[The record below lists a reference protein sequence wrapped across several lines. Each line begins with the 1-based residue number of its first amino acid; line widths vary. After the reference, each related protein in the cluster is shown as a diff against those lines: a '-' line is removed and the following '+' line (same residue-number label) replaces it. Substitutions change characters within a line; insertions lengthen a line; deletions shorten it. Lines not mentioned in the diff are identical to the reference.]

1 MNFRKAGQFGA
12 QILIT
17 GSSLVSQLFKRLHPF
32 SKNSILSKEAINFVA
47 VLIQAKC
54 PFKPSRFQTKGVVL
68 VFRLIL
74 AISAIGSFRQSQTA
88 GYRHAVSRRVG
99 GLKDRQGQVRQGAR
113 ALPGAPGSSHSS
125 PVAVGIRI
133 TGRRASRFRRATEI
147 REKEKNRIA
156 DIDLAI
162 RVAVASPEYEKRRIA
177 RRLIGP
183 DLTNPLFMVDK
194 RICCGGVTTH
204 RMKAKRAF
212 TSPRSRS
219 VNSSSSGEIRVRS
232 RVESS
237 GSLPTKRAAAKHD
250 ESRDCGAGGVG
261 EKRGSGPGSAAA
273 NGCHLG
279 HRRQAFAVR

>member
-32 SKNSILSKEAINFVA
+32 SKNSILS
-47 VLIQAKC
+47 
-54 PFKPSRFQTKGVVL
+54 
-68 VFRLIL
+68 
-74 AISAIGSFRQSQTA
+74 
-88 GYRHAVSRRVG
+88 
-99 GLKDRQGQVRQGAR
+99 
-113 ALPGAPGSSHSS
+113 
-125 PVAVGIRI
+125 AVGIRI

-250 ESRDCGAGGVG
+250 ESRDCGAGGGVPEEGGGDRRDVHRGVRRLWAQVG
-261 EKRGSGPGSAAA
+261 GKCGPP
-273 NGCHLG
+273 
-279 HRRQAFAVR
+279 

>member
-113 ALPGAPGSSHSS
+113 TLPGAP
-125 PVAVGIRI
+125 
-133 TGRRASRFRRATEI
+133 
-147 REKEKNRIA
+147 
-156 DIDLAI
+156 
-162 RVAVASPEYEKRRIA
+162 
-177 RRLIGP
+177 
-183 DLTNPLFMVDK
+183 
-194 RICCGGVTTH
+194 
-204 RMKAKRAF
+204 
-212 TSPRSRS
+212 
-219 VNSSSSGEIRVRS
+219 
-232 RVESS
+232 

-250 ESRDCGAGGVG
+250 DSRDCGAGGVG
-261 EKRGSGPGSAAA
+261 EKRCSGLGSAAA
-273 NGCHLG
+273 NRCHFG